1 MFATTDDLK
10 LCSRASGQP
19 LLAKHHSSPAITTVN
34 HTSKPKAKPL
44 LAASPDSADEIQ
56 VIEEEQTAIPIR
68 TALGRWQSDRH
79 SDLDIGSVHSHK
91 RRSSPLFER
100 RKRDDLDFL
109 TDFGDSSDDEYNG
122 STARDQNARGRE
134 RRTKPL
140 LRPKQISPPH
150 RPQRYDY
157 AVADV
162 TAYSPQLGDHPD
174 RCCTPNGRRSLY
186 ELDGTPRHTDRYSAK
201 DTHHKLARHHR
212 RAPPP
217 ASTGLEHEAMVFDNF
232 EDISSV
238 SSASEHEQENEDCF
252 DPHLHFVRPA
262 MSICANPGAFVT
274 LEPLITP
281 GGSSSEGLGE
291 GADADEL
298 SAQRKRHRLGHHR
311 AVSELF
317 STSKSDA
324 KPTDIRVTRR
334 RATVG
339 AEAAYRL
346 PSFTRQAD
354 LSA

>member
-10 LCSRASGQP
+10 LCSRASAQP
-19 LLAKHHSSPAITTVN
+19 HLATHYPSPTITTVSPA
-34 HTSKPKAKPL
+34 SKPKAKPL

-56 VIEEEQTAIPIR
+56 VIEEEQMAIPIR
-68 TALGRWQSDRH
+68 TALGRRQSDRH
-79 SDLDIGSVHSHK
+79 SDLDIGSIHSRK

-100 RKRDDLDFL
+100 RKRDDLDLL
-109 TDFGDSSDDEYNG
+109 TDFGDSSDDEYSA
-122 STARDQNARGRE
+122 STARDQNSRGRE

-140 LRPKQISPPH
+140 LHPRQISLPH
-150 RPQRYDY
+150 RPQRYKDT
-157 AVADV
+157 VADV
-162 TAYSPQLGDHPD
+162 TAYSPKLGYHPD
-174 RCCTPNGRRSLY
+174 RCLTPNGRRSHY
-186 ELDGTPRHTDRYSAK
+186 ELDGTPKHN
-201 DTHHKLARHHR
+201 LARHHR
-212 RAPPP
+212 RDPRP
-217 ASTGLEHEAMVFDNF
+217 ASTGLEHEAIVFDNF

-238 SSASEHEQENEDCF
+238 SSASEQEQESKDPF

-281 GGSSSEGLGE
+281 GGSSSERSGE
-291 GADADEL
+291 GADAEEL

-317 STSKSDA
+317 STPTSDA

-346 PSFTRQAD
+346 SSFTRRAD